1 MKGEPKPGPGPRKCW
16 ACGNEWILRAGQPDN
31 CPHCGRPTIVEGKIA
46 EGPSTVPGPTKYLH
60 VPPKIEIVLSDRQT
74 SPQEELERTQ
84 KNIRRAK
91 GLDEPIA
98 LTVGDLS
105 VVEAKKNSPENVKQR
120 LRDLKEGLSI
130 GDLSIATAKKDGK
143 GLNEL
148 FVGRHPVVKAFVSES
163 EEIKMD
169 MMKKR
174 RKQVD
179 ERFHIQNLMA
189 TGQDLRLE
197 EYADKYLKPKA

>member
-1 MKGEPKPGPGPRKCW
+1 VS
-16 ACGNEWILRAGQPDN
+16 AGQRGK
-31 CPHCGRPTIVEGKIA
+31 CPVCGHEEPA
-46 EGPSTVPGPTKYLH
+46 PF
-60 VPPKIEIVLSDRQT
+60 EIVLPTRQT
-74 SPQEELERTQ
+74 TPKDELERAQ

-91 GLDEPIA
+91 GLDEPKA

-105 VVEAKKNSPENVKQR
+105 VVEAKKNLPENVKQR

-143 GLNEL
+143 GLNAL

-174 RKQVD
+174 RKQID
-179 ERFHIQNLMA
+179 EMFYIQNLMA

-197 EYADKYLKPKA
+197 EYADKYLKLNESAGSKH